1 MHPCCISEIDSRLR
15 WNTDE
20 NQTTTVFMRH
30 VQYADDKFVIQEEG
44 VYYVYS
50 FITFRSEH
58 IKNETFLNHYVY
70 RNTNQQGHSLHNAEM
85 IFMDKQMRQRGN
97 LGYQTSLLAGIVKL
111 ESRDRIYT
119 EVSDIKAVYRSTV
132 SNYVGLFKL

>member
-1 MHPCCISEIDSRLR
+1 
-15 WNTDE
+15 
-20 NQTTTVFMRH
+20 MRH
-30 VQYADDKFVIQEEG
+30 VLYADDKLVLQDAG
-44 VYYVYS
+44 TYYVYS

-70 RNTNQQGHSLHNAEM
+70 RVADKQGQTTNQAEM

-97 LGYQTSLLAGIVKL
+97 LEYQTSFLAGIVKL
-111 ESRDRIYT
+111 ESRDLIFT
-119 EVSDIKAVYRSTV
+119 EVSDIKAVYRSSM